1 MIFFN
6 QKIVSIEK
14 AWSAKNGATRRELV
28 VINKLGK
35 EIQADTGVDARIGKL
50 DKGNHSF
57 LFINP
62 GHDDRVLGVFLWNGY
77 GYTVKAGTEVW
88 TANSVG
94 GYGNSES
101 RIGIYEVG
109 ALIYT
114 HSYKNRKT
122 GEYFR
127 LTNNGWVEVPAY
139 EIEEKEVE
147 YV

>member
-1 MIFFN
+1 MIWFN
-6 QKIVSIEK
+6 KKLPACER

-28 VINKLGK
+28 VINKLGR
-35 EIQADTGVDARIGKL
+35 EIEEDSGVDARIGKL

-62 GHDDRVLGVFLWNGY
+62 GHDDRVLGVFLCSEY
-77 GYTVKAGTEVW
+77 GYTVRKGVEIW
-88 TANSVG
+88 TSNSVG

-114 HSYKNRKT
+114 HTYKYRRT
-122 GEYFR
+122 GQYYR
-127 LTNNGWVEVPAY
+127 LTENGWVIVPTH
-139 EIEEKEVE
+139 EIEGEEID
-147 YV
+147 YI